1 MAYRNC
7 ATQDEADAAAAAGD
21 MIMWRAGNLV
31 LRGSSSASL
40 YNYSGA
46 TLYDSSYATLY
57 DNSHADL
64 FGSSRANLYDNSSAA
79 LHDRS
84 IVVLHGNSS
93 ATDGITGA
101 PLRRDR
107 PRIVL
112 GPLGSRADM
121 LGVSLPSDG
130 TEPIVYAGCWYG
142 RLSAFAARVDAVYPA
157 SRYGDEYRAA
167 IAMIRAVATMS
178 PQGAT

>member
-1 MAYRNC
+1 MAYRDC
-7 ATQDEADAAAAAGD
+7 ATQDEADAAAAAGE
-21 MIMWRAGNLV
+21 
-31 LRGSSSASL
+31 
-40 YNYSGA
+40 
-46 TLYDSSYATLY
+46 
-57 DNSHADL
+57 
-64 FGSSRANLYDNSSAA
+64 
-79 LHDRS
+79 
-84 IVVLHGNSS
+84 
-93 ATDGITGA
+93 DGLTGA

-130 TEPIVYAGCWYG
+130 TEPIVYAGCWSD

-167 IAMIRAVATMS
+167 IAMIRAVAAI
-178 PQGAT
+178 PQGATCSD